1 MVKSINGSGTKR
13 SHITLLPGEQHS
25 SGFFS
30 IIMTT
35 KILEVNE
42 LEIEVIKCHGSGN
55 DFLLI
60 DEITNPY
67 SFSEGERSEL
77 AKALCNRD
85 SELGADGI
93 LFVMKSDRAD
103 GRMRVFN
110 SDGSEASM
118 CGNGLRCV
126 ARYICEL
133 FDKDS
138 AVIETMK
145 ADLFVKKELDIYP
158 HIPTYLVEISPVS
171 FDVRDLPLNI
181 DAETLINEKLS
192 SLTEEVDF
200 TAVAVPNPHLIA
212 IVDNEQIHSE
222 LQKSISEYVN
232 GPNELFPDGVNVSF
246 VKPIESGK
254 IYVRT
259 FERGVGF
266 TNACGTAMSASTL
279 VSCLNRLNE
288 FEKPVEVY
296 NNGGKVRCVAHKV
309 DETYKIDLIGNAT
322 FVYQTTVEIEMNTL
336 PAFTCAEKKE
346 YSEEA
351 EQYTKLQEEVQGILQ
366 ESLFS

>member
-1 MVKSINGSGTKR
+1 MKLK
-13 SHITLLPGEQHS
+13 
-25 SGFFS
+25 
-30 IIMTT
+30 
-35 KILEVNE
+35 
-42 LEIEVIKCHGSGN
+42 IEVIKCHGSGN

-67 SFSEGERSEL
+67 SFSDSKRSEL

-93 LFVMKSDRAD
+93 LFVMTSERAD

-133 FDKDS
+133 YGKDS

-145 ADLFVKKELDIYP
+145 ADLFVKKEEDIFSE
-158 HIPTYLVEISPVS
+158 IPTYLVEISPVS
-171 FDVRDLPLNI
+171 FDVKDLPLNI
-181 DAETLINEKLS
+181 AAETLINEKLP

-212 IVDNEQIHSE
+212 VVESDQIQSD
-222 LQKSISEYVN
+222 LQKGLSEYVN

-246 VKPIESGK
+246 VKAIEQGK

-279 VSCLNRLNE
+279 VSCLNKLNE

-296 NNGGKVRCVAHKV
+296 NNGGKVRCVAHRLG
-309 DETYKIDLIGNAT
+309 ETYKIDLIGNAT
-322 FVYQTTVEIEMNTL
+322 YVYRTAVKVEMSSL
-336 PAFTCAEKKE
+336 SSFSCAEKEE
-346 YSEEA
+346 YLQET
-351 EQYTKLQEEVQGILQ
+351 EQYSKLQKEVQEFLEGVLR
-366 ESLFS
+366 